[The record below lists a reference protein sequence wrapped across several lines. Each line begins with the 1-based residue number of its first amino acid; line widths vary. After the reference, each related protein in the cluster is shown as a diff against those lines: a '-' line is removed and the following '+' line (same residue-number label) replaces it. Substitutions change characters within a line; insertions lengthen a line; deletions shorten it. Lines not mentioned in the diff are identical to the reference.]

1 MKKISSILIFFFLLN
16 FHVKAETYIAYVDLQ
31 LIMNKSQPG
40 LFIKERIKN
49 LNVLMDKNFL
59 SIASTLKK
67 KEEELLKK
75 KNLIEKKEFE
85 KEYMKL
91 KLEVDDYNKKKNISS
106 NDLRKTL
113 LELNS
118 KFLKKIEPIL
128 IEYAESKKIKFLL
141 QKKKYYFRIKRI

>member
-1 MKKISSILIFFFLLN
+1 
-16 FHVKAETYIAYVDLQ
+16 
-31 LIMNKSQPG
+31 
-40 LFIKERIKN
+40 
-49 LNVLMDKNFL
+49 
-59 SIASTLKK
+59 
-67 KEEELLKK
+67 
-75 KNLIEKKEFE
+75 
-85 KEYMKL
+85 MKL

-141 QKKKYYFRIKRI
+141 QKKNIILGSKEYDITNDIILIVNKKINKNDFK